1 MRKKSVCKLYCNSY
15 NHQEI
20 MLPCPASFFSTKRK
34 ETTSNL
40 FRVNKINFRIF
51 KMGDKEKYINTLV
64 VSYNQ
69 QKENAYSA
77 KGIYRHIQDV

>member
-1 MRKKSVCKLYCNSY
+1 MREKNVCKLYRNSY
-15 NHQEI
+15 NHQES
-20 MLPCPASFFSTKRK
+20 MLPCPASFSSIKRK

-51 KMGDKEKYINTLV
+51 KMGDQEKYINPLV

-77 KGIYRHIQDV
+77 KGIL